1 MPLKEQYPSKP
12 ATSLH
17 LRKTTAYYTRTRV
30 KSSKNCA
37 FLSPNYMYISPVA
50 VVQYF
55 EKSVIFLFKTK
66 MKPQIFQ
73 LFQNCSVHHPLL
85 LLFFAMSDTFFGCFR
100 IAVYCTP
107 SFFLI
112 FCHVRHFGIPSF
124 EKGVK
129 MRYYIDILGKLFSQQ
144 LISLTS
150 FSWRGAAI
158 KEKGKKNHLPLYND
172 VQKVIF

>member
-1 MPLKEQYPSKP
+1 MPLKELHPRKP

-30 KSSKNCA
+30 KFSKNCA
-37 FLSPNYMYISPVA
+37 FLSPNYMYITCGT
-50 VVQYF
+50 VQYL
-55 EKSVIFLFKTK
+55 EKSLIFLFKTK
-66 MKPQIFQ
+66 MKPQIFL
-73 LFQNCSVHHPLL
+73 LFQNFSVHHHFP
-85 LLFFAMSDTFFGCFR
+85 F
-100 IAVYCTP
+100 I
-107 SFFLI
+107 I

-158 KEKGKKNHLPLYND
+158 KEKGKNRLPLYNECLESN
-172 VQKVIF
+172 ILI